1 MKMNRWSSFDKYTVL
16 SDRSDGLNSGY
27 QAYLEFQKV
36 VSALQEIRKFS
47 SSKIFIFE
55 GGSYNKK
62 ITSSKADSIL
72 ENLENCKYSSDIR
85 LVANQIGAMCY
96 NIH

>member
-36 VSALQEIRKFS
+36 VSALQ
-47 SSKIFIFE
+47 
-55 GGSYNKK
+55 
-62 ITSSKADSIL
+62 
-72 ENLENCKYSSDIR
+72 
-85 LVANQIGAMCY
+85 
-96 NIH
+96 